1 MMVALKIDN
10 GLGNKILKSSIK
22 VNFQNANFCV
32 KKKLIFFMQWHI
44 RTHMHIYIFLI
55 GKENCI

>member
-44 RTHMHIYIFLI
+44 CTHMHIYIYIYF
-55 GKENCI
+55 